1 MNDTIG
7 QDVSPA
13 SEYFRIIK
21 RRRWLVG
28 GVATVAILG
37 SAAVAM
43 LLPAKY
49 QSTATILIEEPAV
62 SNDLTKTVEASF
74 ADQRLQLIQQRVMRT
89 DKLIEVIDRV
99 GLYRESR
106 QITPPNLLADDM
118 RSRIVMRLV
127 GSDSTDAK
135 NGRSARATTAFTLS
149 FIGRDPAVTQQVARE
164 LVDLYL
170 AENERTQRNRALG
183 TAGFFSGETNR
194 LSARIKELE
203 SKLAEFKSSN
213 AGMLPEE
220 MEFNTQVLD
229 RTQNQ
234 LLELM
239 RQAQAAR
246 ERQAFMQS
254 QLLTLEPQ
262 AAVNSVVLE
271 TLSPRAR
278 LKLLKAQYSTLL
290 SKYGEKHPDVVRMRR
305 QIDAMAASGAGAGG
319 SGVSM
324 DELEAQLVAA
334 SQKYGEAHPEVVRLK
349 RQISA
354 AEESTSRN
362 DLPADAPDNP
372 VYIQTQGQ
380 LNAVN
385 AEIGMVQSQITAM
398 QDKIAEVEA
407 RILKS
412 PEVERGYVA
421 LRREYDASV
430 AKLTDL
436 RERESQADLAK
447 NLETEQMGQRL
458 SLIEPPPLP
467 TAPFSPNRPAILLL
481 GVILGIGGAIGAAIL
496 IDSLD
501 GRVYGPRKL
510 AAIAGAAPLVLV
522 PRIQTLYDPRP
533 RRHRFAMI
541 ALALLVTGGILMS
554 DIKFPAIGV
563 FWSTVVD
570 KVATL

>member
-13 SEYFRIIK
+13 SEYLRIIK
-21 RRRWLVG
+21 RRRWLAG
-28 GVATVAILG
+28 GIATVAIIG
-37 SAAVAM
+37 SAAVAV

-62 SNDLTKTVEASF
+62 ADDLTNTANASF
-74 ADQRLQLIQQRVMRT
+74 ADQRLQLIQQRVMTT
-89 DKLIEVIDRV
+89 DRLIEVIDRV

-106 QITPPNLLADDM
+106 QIVPPNLLADDM
-118 RSRIVMRLV
+118 RSRIALRLV
-127 GSDSTDAK
+127 GSESTDAK
-135 NGRSARATTAFTLS
+135 NGRSARASTAFTLS
-149 FIGRDPAVTQQVARE
+149 YIGKDPAVTQQVARE

-170 AENERTQRNRALG
+170 AENERTQRDRALG

-194 LSARIKELE
+194 LAARIKELE

-213 AGMLPEE
+213 AGRLPEE
-220 MEFNTQVLD
+220 MQFNTQVLD

-246 ERQAFMQS
+246 ERQAFLQS
-254 QLLTLEPQ
+254 QLLTIEPY
-262 AAVNSVVLE
+262 AAVNSAAPE

-305 QIDAMAASGAGAGG
+305 QMEAISASEAGG
-319 SGVSM
+319 SSGVSV
-324 DELEAQLVAA
+324 DELEAQLLAA

-349 RQISA
+349 RQITAAMESA
-354 AEESTSRN
+354 SRGVPSDN
-362 DLPADAPDNP
+362 APDNP
-372 VYIQTQGQ
+372 LYIQTQGQ

-385 AEIGMVQSQITAM
+385 AEISMVQAQVNAM
-398 QDKIAEVEA
+398 QEKIAEVEA
-407 RILKS
+407 RILQS

-421 LRREYDASV
+421 LKREYDASV
-430 AKLTDL
+430 AKLNDL
-436 RERESQADLAK
+436 RQRESQAELAK

-467 TAPFSPNRPAILLL
+467 MEPVSPNRPAILLL
-481 GVILGIGGAIGAAIL
+481 GIIVGLGGGVAAAIL

-501 GRVYGPRKL
+501 GRVYGPRRL
-510 AAIAGAAPLVLV
+510 ATIAGAAPLVLV
-522 PRIQTLYDPRP
+522 PRIQTIYDPRP

-541 ALALLVTGGILMS
+541 ALSLLVVGGVLMG
-554 DIKFPAIGV
+554 DLKLGALGAL
-563 FWSTVVD
+563 WTTVVD
-570 KVATL
+570 KVATR

>member
-13 SEYFRIIK
+13 SEYLRIIK
-21 RRRWLVG
+21 RRRWLAG
-28 GVATVAILG
+28 GIATVAIIG
-37 SAAVAM
+37 SAAVAV

-62 SNDLTKTVEASF
+62 ADDLTNTANASF
-74 ADQRLQLIQQRVMRT
+74 ADQRLQLIQQRVMTT
-89 DKLIEVIDRV
+89 DRLIEVIDRV

-106 QITPPNLLADDM
+106 QIVPPNLLADDM
-118 RSRIVMRLV
+118 RSRIALRLV
-127 GSDSTDAK
+127 GSESTDAK
-135 NGRSARATTAFTLS
+135 NGRSARASTAFTLS
-149 FIGRDPAVTQQVARE
+149 YIGKDPAVTQQVARA

-170 AENERTQRNRALG
+170 AENERTQRDRALG

-194 LSARIKELE
+194 LAARIKELE

-213 AGMLPEE
+213 AGRLPEE
-220 MEFNTQVLD
+220 MQFNTQVLD

-246 ERQAFMQS
+246 ERQAFLQS
-254 QLLTLEPQ
+254 QLLTIEPY
-262 AAVNSVVLE
+262 AAVNSAAPE

-305 QIDAMAASGAGAGG
+305 QMEAISASEAGG
-319 SGVSM
+319 SSGVSV
-324 DELEAQLVAA
+324 DELEAQLLAA

-349 RQISA
+349 RQITAAMESA
-354 AEESTSRN
+354 GRGVPSDN
-362 DLPADAPDNP
+362 APDNP
-372 VYIQTQGQ
+372 LYIQTQGQ

-385 AEIGMVQSQITAM
+385 AEISMVQAQVNAM
-398 QDKIAEVEA
+398 QEKIAEVEA
-407 RILKS
+407 RILQS

-421 LRREYDASV
+421 LKREYDASV
-430 AKLTDL
+430 AKLNDL
-436 RERESQADLAK
+436 RQRESQAELAK

-467 TAPFSPNRPAILLL
+467 MEPVSPNRPAILLL
-481 GVILGIGGAIGAAIL
+481 GIIVGLGGGVAAAIL

-501 GRVYGPRKL
+501 GRVYGPRRL
-510 AAIAGAAPLVLV
+510 ATIAGAAPLVLV
-522 PRIQTLYDPRP
+522 PRIQTIYDPRP

-541 ALALLVTGGILMS
+541 ALSLLVVGGVLMG
-554 DIKFPAIGV
+554 DLKLGALGAL
-563 FWSTVVD
+563 WTTVVD
-570 KVATL
+570 KVATR

>member
-13 SEYFRIIK
+13 SEYLRIIK

-28 GVATVAILG
+28 GIAAVAIIG

-62 SNDLTKTVEASF
+62 SEDPTRTADASS
-74 ADQRLQLIQQRVMRT
+74 ADQRLQLIQQRVMTT
-89 DKLIEVIDRV
+89 DKLIEVIDRL
-99 GLYRESR
+99 GLYRENR
-106 QITPPNLLADDM
+106 QTTPANLLADDM

-135 NGRSARATTAFTLS
+135 NGRSARASTAFTLS
-149 FIGRDPAVTQQVARE
+149 YIGEDPAVTQQVTRE
-164 LVDLYL
+164 LVNLYL
-170 AENERTQRNRALG
+170 AENERTQRDRAQG
-183 TAGFFSGETNR
+183 TAGFFSGETER
-194 LSARIKELE
+194 LAARIEELE
-203 SKLAEFKSSN
+203 SQLAEFKSSN

-220 MEFNTQVLD
+220 LEFNTQVLD

-239 RQAQAAR
+239 RQGQAAR
-246 ERQAFMQS
+246 ERQAFLQS
-254 QLLTLEPQ
+254 QLLTIEPN
-262 AAVNSVVLE
+262 ASVNSAAPE
-271 TLSPRAR
+271 TLSPRSR

-290 SKYGEKHPDVVRMRR
+290 SKYGEKHPDVVRLRR
-305 QIDAMAASGAGAGG
+305 QIDAMTASGTGAGAG
-319 SGVSM
+319 VSV
-324 DELEAQLVAA
+324 DELEAQLEAE

-349 RQISA
+349 RQIAAARESA
-354 AEESTSRN
+354 GGN
-362 DLPADAPDNP
+362 DLAADAPDNP
-372 VYIQTQGQ
+372 IYIQTQGQ
-380 LNAVN
+380 LSAVN
-385 AEIGMVQSQITAM
+385 AEIGMVQSQIAAM
-398 QDKIAEVEA
+398 QAKIAEVEA

-421 LRREYDASV
+421 IKREYDASV
-430 AKLTDL
+430 SKLNDL
-436 RERESQADLAK
+436 RQRESQAELAK
-447 NLETEQMGQRL
+447 NLDAEQMGQRL

-467 TAPFSPNRPAILLL
+467 MGPVAPNRLAILLL
-481 GVILGIGGAIGAAIL
+481 GIIVGFGGGIGAAIL

-501 GRVYGPRKL
+501 GRVYGPRRL

-522 PRIQTLYDPRP
+522 PRIQTVYDPRP

-541 ALALLVTGGILMS
+541 ALFLLVAAGVLMS
-554 DIKFPAIGV
+554 DIKMPAV
-563 FWSTVVD
+563 DALWTTVLD

>member
-28 GVATVAILG
+28 GIATAAIIG
-37 SAAVAM
+37 SAAVAV

-49 QSTATILIEEPAV
+49 QSTATILIEEPAI
-62 SNDLTKTVEASF
+62 SDDLTKTADASF
-74 ADQRLQLIQQRVMRT
+74 ADQRLQLIQQRVMTT

-99 GLYRESR
+99 GLYQESR
-106 QITPPNLLADDM
+106 QITPPNLLADDL
-118 RSRIVMRLV
+118 RSHIVMRLV

-135 NGRSARATTAFTLS
+135 NGRSARATTAFTLTY
-149 FIGRDPAVTQQVARE
+149 IGKDPAVTQQVARE

-170 AENERTQRNRALG
+170 AENERTQRDRAVG

-194 LSARIKELE
+194 LSVRIRELE

-246 ERQAFMQS
+246 ERQAFLQS

-262 AAVNSVVLE
+262 AAVNSAVPE
-271 TLSPRAR
+271 ALSPRAR

-305 QIDAMAASGAGAGG
+305 QIDAMAASGAGAGAA
-319 SGVSM
+319 GVSV
-324 DELEAQLVAA
+324 DELEAQLVEA

-349 RQISA
+349 RQIDAAKSSA
-354 AEESTSRN
+354 NRGE
-362 DLPADAPDNP
+362 LPADAPDNP

-380 LNAVN
+380 LNAAN

-398 QDKIAEVEA
+398 QEKIAEVEA

-421 LRREYDASV
+421 LKREYDASV
-430 AKLTDL
+430 AKLNDL
-436 RERESQADLAK
+436 RERESQAELAK

-467 TAPFSPNRPAILLL
+467 TWPFSPNRPAILLV
-481 GVILGIGGAIGAAIL
+481 GIIVGIGGAIGAAIL

-510 AAIAGAAPLVLV
+510 AAIAGAAPLALV
-522 PRIQTLYDPRP
+522 PRIQPVYDLRP

-541 ALALLVTGGILMS
+541 ALALLVAAGVLMS
-554 DIKFPAIGV
+554 DLKLPAFGALWTSVI
-563 FWSTVVD
+563 D

>member
-1 MNDTIG
+1 MND
-7 QDVSPA
+7 DVSPA
-13 SEYFRIIK
+13 SEYFRIVK

-28 GVATVAILG
+28 GIATVAIVG
-37 SAAVAM
+37 SVAVAM

-49 QSTATILIEEPAV
+49 QSTATILIEEPDV
-62 SNDLTKTVEASF
+62 TDNLGKTADAGF
-74 ADQRLQLIQQRVMRT
+74 ADRRLQLIQQRVMTT

-106 QITPPNLLADDM
+106 QFVPPNLLADDM

-135 NGRSARATTAFTLS
+135 NGRSARATTAFTLT
-149 FIGRDPAVTQQVARE
+149 FIGRDAALTQQVARE
-164 LVDLYL
+164 LVNLYL
-170 AENERTQRNRALG
+170 AENERSQRDRALG

-194 LSARIKELE
+194 LSERIKELE

-246 ERQAFMQS
+246 ERQAFLQS

-262 AAVNSVVLE
+262 AAVNSAAPE

-278 LKLLKAQYSTLL
+278 LKLLKAQYSSLL
-290 SKYGEKHPDVVRMRR
+290 SKYGEKHPDVVRLRR
-305 QIDAMAASGAGAGG
+305 QIDAMAASGTGAA
-319 SGVSM
+319 GVSVE
-324 DELEAQLVAA
+324 DLEAQLVVA

-354 AEESTSRN
+354 AKESTSRS

-385 AEIGMVQSQITAM
+385 AEIGMVQAQITAM
-398 QDKIAEVEA
+398 QEKIAAVEA

-412 PEVERGYVA
+412 PEVERGYVG
-421 LRREYDASV
+421 LRREYDAAV
-430 AKLTDL
+430 AKLNDL
-436 RERESQADLAK
+436 RERESRAELAK

-467 TAPFSPNRPAILLL
+467 TAPFSPNRPAILLF

-501 GRVYGPRKL
+501 GRIYGPRKL
-510 AAIAGAAPLVLV
+510 AAIAGAPPLVLV

-541 ALALLVTGGILMS
+541 ALALLMLGGVLMS
-554 DIKFPAIGV
+554 DFNLSAIGAL
-563 FWSTVVD
+563 WSTVVQT
-570 KVATL
+570 VATL

>member
-1 MNDTIG
+1 MIDTNG

-21 RRRWLVG
+21 RRKWLAG
-28 GVATVAILG
+28 GIAAIAIG
-37 SAAVAM
+37 GASAVAF
-43 LLPAKY
+43 LLPPKY

-62 SNDLTKTVEASF
+62 SDDLTKAANANF
-74 ADQRLQLIQQRVMRT
+74 ADQRLQLIQQRVMTT
-89 DKLIEVIDRV
+89 DKLIEVIDRL
-99 GLYRESR
+99 GLYRDVR
-106 QITPPNLLADDM
+106 QVAPANQLADDM

-135 NGRSARATTAFTLS
+135 NGRAARASTAFTVS
-149 FIGRDPAVTQQVARE
+149 FTSGDPAVAQQVVRE
-164 LVDLYL
+164 VVDLYL
-170 AENERTQRNRALG
+170 AENERSQRSRAVG
-183 TAGFFSGETNR
+183 TAGFFTSEANR
-194 LSARIKELE
+194 LSGRIQELE
-203 SKLAEFKSSN
+203 SKLAEFKSGN

-246 ERQAFMQS
+246 ERQSFLQS

-262 AAVNSVVLE
+262 AAVNSAAPE

-305 QIDAMAASGAGAGG
+305 QIEAMSGSGGDGG
-319 SGVSM
+319 SSVSLA
-324 DELEAQLVAA
+324 ELEAQLQAA
-334 SQKYGEAHPEVVRLK
+334 SQKYGEAHPDVVRLK
-349 RQISA
+349 RQIAA
-354 AEESTSRN
+354 AESSAGRST
-362 DLPADAPDNP
+362 PADDAPDNP

-385 AEIGMVQSQITAM
+385 GEISTIQSQVVDM
-398 QDKIAEVEA
+398 QNKIAEVEA

-421 LRREYDASV
+421 LKREYDGAV
-430 AKLTDL
+430 AKLNDL
-436 RERESQADLAK
+436 RERESQAELAK

-481 GVILGIGGAIGAAIL
+481 GILVGIGGGIAAAIL

-501 GRVYGPRKL
+501 GRIYGPRRL

-522 PRIQTLYDPRP
+522 PRIQTAYDVGP

-541 ALALLVTGGILMS
+541 VLFLIAAAGVLMS
-554 DIKFPAIGV
+554 DLDLSSVSGLWTA
-563 FWSTVVD
+563 VVD

>member
-1 MNDTIG
+1 MNDTVG

-21 RRRWLVG
+21 RRGWLVG
-28 GVATVAILG
+28 GIATVAIIG
-37 SAAVAM
+37 SAGVAA

-62 SNDLTKTVEASF
+62 ADDLTNTVNTSF
-74 ADQRLQLIQQRVMRT
+74 ADQRLQLITQRVMT
-89 DKLIEVIDRV
+89 TEKLIEVIDRV
-99 GLYRESR
+99 GLYRETR
-106 QITPPNLLADDM
+106 QTTPPNLLADDM
-118 RSRIVMRLV
+118 RSHIIMRLV

-135 NGRSARATTAFTLS
+135 NGRAARATTAFTLS
-149 FIGRDPAVTQQVARE
+149 FIGRDPDVTQRVARE

-183 TAGFFSGETNR
+183 TAGFFSGEANR
-194 LSARIKELE
+194 LSARIKALE
-203 SKLAEFKSSN
+203 SELAEFKSNN

-246 ERQAFMQS
+246 ERQAFLQS
-254 QLLTLEPQ
+254 QLLTVEPQ
-262 AAVNSVVLE
+262 AAVNSAAPE

-305 QIDAMAASGAGAGG
+305 QIEAISASSGG
-319 SGVSM
+319 SASVSVE
-324 DELEAQLVAA
+324 ELEAQLLEA
-334 SQKYGEAHPEVVRLK
+334 SQKYGEAHPEVVRLN
-349 RQISA
+349 RQIKASKA
-354 AEESTSRN
+354 SVGRT
-362 DLPADAPDNP
+362 DPAPDAPDNP
-372 VYIQTQGQ
+372 IYIQTQGQ
-380 LNAVN
+380 LNAVT

-398 QDKIAEVEA
+398 QQKISEVEA

-412 PEVERGYVA
+412 PEVERGYAA
-421 LRREYDASV
+421 LKREYDGAV
-430 AKLTDL
+430 TKLNDL
-436 RERESQADLAK
+436 RERENQAELAK

-467 TAPFSPNRPAILLL
+467 TAPFSPNRPAILLFGMIAGL
-481 GVILGIGGAIGAAIL
+481 GGGIAMALL

-501 GRVYGPRKL
+501 GRVYGPRRL
-510 AAIAGAAPLVLV
+510 A
-522 PRIQTLYDPRP
+522 
-533 RRHRFAMI
+533 
-541 ALALLVTGGILMS
+541 
-554 DIKFPAIGV
+554 
-563 FWSTVVD
+563 
-570 KVATL
+570 

>member
-7 QDVSPA
+7 QDASPA

-28 GVATVAILG
+28 GIATVAIVG
-37 SAAVAM
+37 SAAVAV

-62 SNDLTKTVEASF
+62 ADDLTNTASASF
-74 ADQRLQLIQQRVMRT
+74 ADQRLQLIQQRVMTT

-99 GLYRESR
+99 GLYRENR

-135 NGRSARATTAFTLS
+135 NGRSARASTAFTLS
-149 FIGRDPAVTQQVARE
+149 YIGGDPAVTQQVARE

-170 AENERTQRNRALG
+170 AENERAQRDRALG

-194 LSARIKELE
+194 LAARIKELE
-203 SKLAEFKSSN
+203 SELAEFKSTN
-213 AGMLPEE
+213 AGMLPEGL
-220 MEFNTQVLD
+220 EFNTQVLD

-246 ERQAFMQS
+246 ERQAFLQS
-254 QLLTLEPQ
+254 QLLTIEPN
-262 AAVNSVVLE
+262 AAVNSAAPE

-305 QIDAMAASGAGAGG
+305 QIDAMTASGAGGG
-319 SGVSM
+319 SGVSV
-324 DELEAQLVAA
+324 DELEAQLEAA

-349 RQISA
+349 RQIDAARQSA
-354 AEESTSRN
+354 SSN
-362 DLPADAPDNP
+362 DFASDAPDNP
-372 VYIQTQGQ
+372 IYIQTQGQ
-380 LNAVN
+380 LSAVN
-385 AEIGMVQSQITAM
+385 AEIGMVQSQITEM
-398 QDKIAEVEA
+398 QAKIAEVEA

-421 LRREYDASV
+421 IKREYDASV
-430 AKLTDL
+430 AKLNDL
-436 RERESQADLAK
+436 RQRESQAELAK

-467 TAPFSPNRPAILLL
+467 TGPVSPNRPAIFLL
-481 GVILGIGGAIGAAIL
+481 GIIVGLGGGVAAAIL

-501 GRVYGPRKL
+501 GRVHGPRRL
-510 AAIAGAAPLVLV
+510 AAITGAAPLVLV
-522 PRIQTLYDPRP
+522 PRIQTVYDPRP
-533 RRHRFAMI
+533 TRHRFAMI
-541 ALALLVTGGILMS
+541 VLWLLVAAGVLMS
-554 DIKFPAIGV
+554 DLKLPALSTL
-563 FWSTVVD
+563 WTTVVD

>member
-1 MNDTIG
+1 M
-7 QDVSPA
+7 
-13 SEYFRIIK
+13 
-21 RRRWLVG
+21 
-28 GVATVAILG
+28 
-37 SAAVAM
+37 
-43 LLPAKY
+43 
-49 QSTATILIEEPAV
+49 
-62 SNDLTKTVEASF
+62 
-74 ADQRLQLIQQRVMRT
+74 
-89 DKLIEVIDRV
+89 
-99 GLYRESR
+99 
-106 QITPPNLLADDM
+106 
-118 RSRIVMRLV
+118 
-127 GSDSTDAK
+127 
-135 NGRSARATTAFTLS
+135 
-149 FIGRDPAVTQQVARE
+149 
-164 LVDLYL
+164 YL

-183 TAGFFSGETNR
+183 TAGFFAGEANR

-203 SKLAEFKSSN
+203 LELSKFKSGN

-246 ERQAFMQS
+246 ERQAFLQS

-262 AAVNSVVLE
+262 AAVNSAAPE

-305 QIDAMAASGAGAGG
+305 QIDAIAASGGG
-319 SGVSM
+319 GSSGVSV
-324 DELEAQLVAA
+324 DELEAQLLAA

-349 RQISA
+349 RQITAAQGSA
-354 AEESTSRN
+354 SGN
-362 DLPADAPDNP
+362 DSADAPDNP

-385 AEIGMVQSQITAM
+385 AEIGMVQSQINAM
-398 QDKIAEVEA
+398 QEKIAEIEA

-421 LRREYDASV
+421 LKREYDASV
-430 AKLTDL
+430 AKLNDL
-436 RERESQADLAK
+436 RQRESQAELAK

-467 TAPFSPNRPAILLL
+467 TEPVFPNRPAIFLL
-481 GVILGIGGAIGAAIL
+481 GIIVGLGGGVAAAIL

-501 GRVYGPRKL
+501 GRVYGPRRL

-522 PRIQTLYDPRP
+522 PRIQTDLRSAAKTTSLCNDRVVAPRGG
-533 RRHRFAMI
+533 RR
-541 ALALLVTGGILMS
+541 S
-554 DIKFPAIGV
+554 DERCQMDRA
-563 FWSTVVD
+563 W
-570 KVATL
+570 

>member
-13 SEYFRIIK
+13 SEYLRIIK
-21 RRRWLVG
+21 RRRWLAG
-28 GVATVAILG
+28 GIATVAIVG
-37 SAAVAM
+37 SAAVAV

-62 SNDLTKTVEASF
+62 ADDLTNTANASF
-74 ADQRLQLIQQRVMRT
+74 ADQRLQLIQQRVMTT

-99 GLYRESR
+99 GLYRENR
-106 QITPPNLLADDM
+106 QITPPNLLADDL
-118 RSRIVMRLV
+118 RSRIALRLV
-127 GSDSTDAK
+127 GSEATDAK
-135 NGRSARATTAFTLS
+135 NGRSARASTAFTLS
-149 FIGRDPAVTQQVARE
+149 YIGKDPAVTQQVARE

-170 AENERTQRNRALG
+170 AENERSQRDRALG

-194 LSARIKELE
+194 LAARIKELE

-220 MEFNTQVLD
+220 MQFNTQVLD

-246 ERQAFMQS
+246 ERQAFLQS
-254 QLLTLEPQ
+254 QLLTIEPY
-262 AAVNSVVLE
+262 AAVNSAAPE

-305 QIDAMAASGAGAGG
+305 QMEAISASEGGG
-319 SGVSM
+319 SSGVPV
-324 DELEAQLVAA
+324 DELEAQLLAA

-349 RQISA
+349 RQITAARESA
-354 AEESTSRN
+354 SRGMPS
-362 DLPADAPDNP
+362 DDAPDNP
-372 VYIQTQGQ
+372 LYIQTQGQ

-385 AEIGMVQSQITAM
+385 AEIGMVQAQINAM
-398 QDKIAEVEA
+398 QEKITEVEG
-407 RILKS
+407 RILQS

-421 LRREYDASV
+421 LKREYDASV
-430 AKLTDL
+430 AKLADL
-436 RERESQADLAK
+436 RQRESQAELAK

-458 SLIEPPPLP
+458 SLIEPPPMP
-467 TAPFSPNRPAILLL
+467 TEPVSPNRPAILLL
-481 GVILGIGGAIGAAIL
+481 GIIVGLGGGVAAAIL

-501 GRVYGPRKL
+501 GRVYGPRRL
-510 AAIAGAAPLVLV
+510 ATIAGAAPLVLV
-522 PRIQTLYDPRP
+522 PRIQTIYDPRP

-541 ALALLVTGGILMS
+541 ALSLLVVGGVLMS
-554 DIKFPAIGV
+554 DLKLPALDAL
-563 FWSTVVD
+563 WTTVVD
-570 KVATL
+570 KVATR

>member
-28 GVATVAILG
+28 GVATVAIIG
-37 SAAVAM
+37 SAAVAL

-62 SNDLTKTVEASF
+62 SNDLTKTANASF
-74 ADQRLQLIQQRVMRT
+74 ADQRLQLIQQRVMTT

-99 GLYRESR
+99 GLYPESR
-106 QITPPNLLADDM
+106 QITPPHLLAADM

-127 GSDSTDAK
+127 GSDSIDAK

-170 AENERTQRNRALG
+170 AENERSQRDRALG

-194 LSARIKELE
+194 LATRIKELE
-203 SKLAEFKSSN
+203 SELAEFKSSN

-246 ERQAFMQS
+246 ERQAFLQS
-254 QLLTLEPQ
+254 QLLTLEPH
-262 AAVNSVVLE
+262 AAVNSAVPE

-278 LKLLKAQYSTLL
+278 LKLLKAQYSTLV
-290 SKYGEKHPDVVRMRR
+290 SKYGDKHPDVVRMRR
-305 QIDAMAASGAGAGG
+305 QIDAMAASGAGAGA
-319 SGVSM
+319 GVSV

-354 AEESTSRN
+354 AKEATSRDN
-362 DLPADAPDNP
+362 LPADAPDNP
-372 VYIQTQGQ
+372 IYIQTQGQ

-385 AEIGMVQSQITAM
+385 AEIGMVQSQVTAM
-398 QDKIAEVEA
+398 QEKIAEVEA

-421 LRREYDASV
+421 LKREYDASV
-430 AKLTDL
+430 AKLNDL
-436 RERESQADLAK
+436 RERESQAELAK

-467 TAPFSPNRPAILLL
+467 TSPFSPNRPAILLF
-481 GVILGIGGAIGAAIL
+481 GIILGIGGAVGAAIL

-510 AAIAGAAPLVLV
+510 AAIAGAPPLVLV

-541 ALALLVTGGILMS
+541 ALFLLAAGGVLMS
-554 DIKFPAIGV
+554 DIDLPAIGA

-570 KVATL
+570 KVAML

>member
-13 SEYFRIIK
+13 SEYLRIIK

-28 GVATVAILG
+28 GIATVAILG
-37 SAAVAM
+37 SVGVAAM
-43 LLPAKY
+43 LPAKY

-62 SNDLTKTVEASF
+62 ADDLTNTANANF
-74 ADQRLQLIQQRVMRT
+74 ADQRLQLIQQRVMT
-89 DKLIEVIDRV
+89 TEKLIGVIDRV
-99 GLYRESR
+99 GLYREIR
-106 QITPPNLLADDM
+106 HITPPNLLADDM

-135 NGRSARATTAFTLS
+135 NGRAARASTAFTLS
-149 FIGRDPAVTQQVARE
+149 FISRDPAVTQQVARE

-170 AENERTQRNRALG
+170 AENERTQRNRAVG

-194 LSARIKELE
+194 LAARIKELE
-203 SKLAEFKSSN
+203 SKLAEFKSTN

-246 ERQAFMQS
+246 ERQAFLQS
-254 QLLTLEPQ
+254 QLLSLEPH
-262 AAVNSVVLE
+262 AAVNAATPE

-305 QIDAMAASGAGAGG
+305 QIEAISASGGGG
-319 SGVSM
+319 SGVSV
-324 DELEAQLVAA
+324 DELEAQLLAA

-354 AEESTSRN
+354 AQASGGGDS
-362 DLPADAPDNP
+362 AGDAPDNP

-385 AEIGMVQSQITAM
+385 AEIGMVQSQINAM
-398 QDKIAEVEA
+398 QEKIAEVEA

-421 LRREYDASV
+421 LKREYDASV
-430 AKLTDL
+430 AKLNDL
-436 RERESQADLAK
+436 RQRESQAELAK

-467 TAPFSPNRPAILLL
+467 TEPVSPNRPAIILV
-481 GVILGIGGAIGAAIL
+481 GIILGLGGGVAAAIL

-501 GRVYGPRKL
+501 GRVYGPRRL

-522 PRIQTLYDPRP
+522 PRIQTVYDPRP

-541 ALALLVTGGILMS
+541 ALFLLAAAGVLMS
-554 DIKFPAIGV
+554 DINLSSL
-563 FWSTVVD
+563 STLWTTVKD

>member
-1 MNDTIG
+1 MNETIG

-28 GVATVAILG
+28 GIATMAIIG
-37 SAAVAM
+37 SAGVVA

-62 SNDLTKTVEASF
+62 SDDLTNTVNTSF
-74 ADQRLQLIQQRVMRT
+74 ADQRLQLIQQRVMT
-89 DKLIEVIDRV
+89 TEKLIEVIDRV
-99 GLYRESR
+99 GLYRETR

-118 RSRIVMRLV
+118 RSHIIMRLV

-135 NGRSARATTAFTLS
+135 NGRAARATTAFTLS
-149 FIGRDPAVTQQVARE
+149 FIGRDPDVTQRVARE

-183 TAGFFSGETNR
+183 TAGFFSGEANR

-203 SKLAEFKSSN
+203 SELSKFKSSN
-213 AGMLPEE
+213 VGMLPEE

-246 ERQAFMQS
+246 ERQTFLQS

-262 AAVNSVVLE
+262 AAVNSAAPE

-305 QIDAMAASGAGAGG
+305 QIDAIAASGGG
-319 SGVSM
+319 SSSGVSV
-324 DELEAQLVAA
+324 DELEAQLLAA

-349 RQISA
+349 RQITAAKGSA
-354 AEESTSRN
+354 GGN
-362 DLPADAPDNP
+362 DSSADAPDNP
-372 VYIQTQGQ
+372 IYIQTQGQ

-385 AEIGMVQSQITAM
+385 AEIGMIQSQVTAM
-398 QDKIAEVEA
+398 QEKIAQVEA
-407 RILKS
+407 RILRS

-421 LRREYDASV
+421 LKREYDASV
-430 AKLTDL
+430 TKLNDL
-436 RERESQADLAK
+436 RERESQAELAK
-447 NLETEQMGQRL
+447 NVEAEQMGQRL

-467 TAPFSPNRPAILLL
+467 SAPFSPNRAAILLL
-481 GVILGIGGAIGAAIL
+481 GIILGLGGGIGAAIL
-496 IDSLD
+496 VDSLD

-522 PRIQTLYDPRP
+522 PRIQTIYDPRP

-541 ALALLVTGGILMS
+541 VLSLLVAAGVLMS
-554 DIKFPAIGV
+554 DVEWTALGE
-563 FWSTVVD
+563 FWTTVVD

>member
-1 MNDTIG
+1 MNDTTG
-7 QDVSPA
+7 HDVSPA
-13 SEYFRIIK
+13 SEYLRIVK

-28 GVATVAILG
+28 SIATLSIIGSIGVAF
-37 SAAVAM
+37 M
-43 LLPAKY
+43 LPAKY

-62 SNDLTKTVEASF
+62 SDDLTKTDNPSF
-74 ADQRLQLIQQRVMRT
+74 ADQRLQLIQQRVMTTER
-89 DKLIEVIDRV
+89 LIEVIDRV
-99 GLYRESR
+99 GLYRETR
-106 QITPPNLLADDM
+106 QITPANLLADDM
-118 RSRIVMRLV
+118 RSRIIMRLV

-135 NGRSARATTAFTLS
+135 NGRAARATTAFTLT
-149 FIGRDPAVTQQVARE
+149 FVGRDPAVTQQVARL

-170 AENERTQRNRALG
+170 AENERSQRNRAVG
-183 TAGFFSGETNR
+183 QAGFFSGEANR

-203 SKLAEFKSSN
+203 SRLAEFKSNN

-246 ERQAFMQS
+246 ERQAFLQS
-254 QLLTLEPQ
+254 QLLTVEPQ
-262 AAVNSVVLE
+262 AAVNSATPE

-305 QIDAMAASGAGAGG
+305 QIEAISASTGGGNAA
-319 SGVSM
+319 VSVE
-324 DELEAQLVAA
+324 ELEAQLLEA
-334 SQKYGEAHPEVVRLK
+334 SQKYGEAHPEVVRLN
-349 RQISA
+349 RQIKAARASA
-354 AEESTSRN
+354 NRSDSS
-362 DLPADAPDNP
+362 PDAPDNP
-372 VYIQTQGQ
+372 IYIQTQGQ
-380 LNAVN
+380 LNAVA
-385 AEIGMVQSQITAM
+385 AEIGMLQSQITAL
-398 QDKIAEVEA
+398 QQKTSEVEA

-421 LRREYDASV
+421 LKREYDGSV
-430 AKLTDL
+430 AKLNDL
-436 RERESQADLAK
+436 RDRESQAELAK
-447 NLETEQMGQRL
+447 NMETEQMGQRL

-467 TAPFSPNRPAILLL
+467 IAPFSPNRPAILLIGIIAGL
-481 GVILGIGGAIGAAIL
+481 GGGIAVALL

-501 GRVYGPRKL
+501 GRIYGPRRL

-522 PRIQTLYDPRP
+522 PRIQTIYDHRP

-541 ALALLVTGGILMS
+541 VLSLFVVAGVLMS
-554 DIKFPAIGV
+554 DLSFPSLGTL
-563 FWSTVVD
+563 WTTVLD

>member
-7 QDVSPA
+7 QDASPA

-21 RRRWLVG
+21 RRKWLVG
-28 GVATVAILG
+28 GIAAVAITG
-37 SAAVAM
+37 SAAVAV

-62 SNDLTKTVEASF
+62 SDDLTNTANPSF
-74 ADQRLQLIQQRVMRT
+74 ADQRLQLIQQRVMTT
-89 DKLIEVIDRV
+89 DKLIWVIDRV

-135 NGRSARATTAFTLS
+135 SGRSARASTAFTLS
-149 FIGRDPAVTQQVARE
+149 YTDWDPAVTQQVARE

-170 AENERTQRNRALG
+170 AENERTQRDRALG

-194 LSARIKELE
+194 LAVRIKELE
-203 SKLAEFKSSN
+203 SELAEFKSTN
-213 AGMLPEE
+213 TGMLPEE
-220 MEFNTQVLD
+220 LEFNTQVLD
-229 RTQNQ
+229 RTQDQ

-246 ERQAFMQS
+246 ERQAFLQS
-254 QLLTLEPQ
+254 QLVTMEPN
-262 AAVNSVVLE
+262 AAVNSAAPE

-278 LKLLKAQYSTLL
+278 LKLLKVQYSTLL
-290 SKYGEKHPDVVRMRR
+290 SKYGDKHPDVVRIRR
-305 QIDAMAASGAGAGG
+305 QIDAMTASGTGGG
-319 SGVSM
+319 SGVSV
-324 DELEAQLVAA
+324 DELKAQLEAA
-334 SQKYGEAHPEVVRLK
+334 NQKYGEAHPDVVRLK
-349 RQISA
+349 RQIDAASESA
-354 AEESTSRN
+354 SRN
-362 DLPADAPDNP
+362 DFAADAPDNP
-372 VYIQTQGQ
+372 IYIQTQGQ
-380 LNAVN
+380 LSAVN

-398 QDKIAEVEA
+398 QAKIAEVEA

-421 LRREYDASV
+421 IKREYDASV
-430 AKLTDL
+430 TKLNDL
-436 RERESQADLAK
+436 RQRESQAELAK
-447 NLETEQMGQRL
+447 NLETGQMGQRL

-467 TAPFSPNRPAILLL
+467 TGPVSPNRPAILLL
-481 GVILGIGGAIGAAIL
+481 GIIVGLGGGVAAAIL

-501 GRVYGPRKL
+501 GRVYGPRRL

-522 PRIQTLYDPRP
+522 PRIQTVYDPRP

-541 ALALLVTGGILMS
+541 ALSLLVATGVLMS
-554 DIKFPAIGV
+554 DLKLPALNTL
-563 FWSTVVD
+563 WTTVVD